1 MVKIT
6 NLLSKLLLLGF
17 SMLLF
22 SCHVHVDNDH
32 HHHDH
37 IDERYPFLGTY
48 HAVESFFD
56 PHTNTHESFHYDI
69 EIVEAVGH
77 NLEIAVTGY
86 GNNGIYGT
94 NCTLIGEVYGA
105 GHIDIPLNICHYDHN
120 TDFEIVG
127 HGDLSADGE
136 YLTFDLDIIR
146 CDNGHC
152 HNQPP
157 VAIEAHRY

>member
-22 SCHVHVDNDH
+22 SCHVHDNG

-48 HAVESFFD
+48 HAVESFYD
-56 PHTNTHESFHYDI
+56 AHTNTHESFHYDI
-69 EIVEAVGH
+69 EITEVNSSG
-77 NLEIAVTGY
+77 LEIAVTGY

-94 NCTLIGEVYGA
+94 SCSLVGSVYGA
-105 GHIDIPLNICHYDHN
+105 GHIDVPLNICHYDHN
-120 TDFEIVG
+120 TNFEISG
-127 HGDLSADGE
+127 HGDLSQDGE
-136 YLTFDLDIIR
+136 YLTFGLNIVR
-146 CDNGHC
+146 CDGGFCNDE
-152 HNQPP
+152 PF
-157 VAIEAHRY
+157 VEIEAHRL